1 MSGLFSKAKDQAI
14 NAMAK
19 QIIGG
24 KIKRYAELQA
34 LRIDTTNHQI
44 LLRLKLA
51 GESAPIEVE
60 ILRYD
65 IRDTSDGGPALAV
78 LEARADRVWL
88 QNLLEDVVIGNE
100 FPLPGQFAGLIRS
113 LLQ

>member
-19 QIIGG
+19 QIIAG

-44 LLRLKLA
+44 L
-51 GESAPIEVE
+51 
-60 ILRYD
+60 
-65 IRDTSDGGPALAV
+65 V
-78 LEARADRVWL
+78 LQA
-88 QNLLEDVVIGNE
+88 
-100 FPLPGQFAGLIRS
+100 
-113 LLQ
+113 